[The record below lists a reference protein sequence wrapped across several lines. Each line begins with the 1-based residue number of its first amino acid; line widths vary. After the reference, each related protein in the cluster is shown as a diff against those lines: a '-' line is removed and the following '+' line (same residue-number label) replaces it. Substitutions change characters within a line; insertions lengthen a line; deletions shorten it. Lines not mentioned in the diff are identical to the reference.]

1 MALLNPPE
9 ILPPLIRS
17 VVEAAAASER
27 PVTPEQFIDMMSPGL
42 EHQAG
47 RIGRDRGRDN
57 PDKPHVRF
65 TLDAA
70 LMLGLLEKEGGGF
83 VPAEIA
89 RTAMSRGSLRPAWP
103 QVLRQV
109 IFEHDTASQAVVEAA
124 EEDSRGVR
132 DLLFALTWF
141 LGQDA
146 FGAPLTWEP
155 QDRYVSFQTL
165 QRNHFGRVTRR
176 FPIQNDTRFGSFA
189 RWSMHLGLAR
199 SDELGNR
206 ALRPAPIPAARDVVR
221 SMEPGRYEVLAFC
234 SVLSEFL
241 PCLWPGDLRRQLVE
255 VIGSDPDPDVANDG
269 IDSSTAMVLVTLEAD
284 GVLRMD
290 NLADASE
297 RGILAPRSQQPR
309 AVTHVEVL
317 A

>member
-17 VVEAAAASER
+17 VVEAAAASDR
-27 PVTPEQFIDMMSPGL
+27 PVDDDRLIELLSPG
-42 EHQAG
+42 EDGQDG
-47 RIGRDRGRDN
+47 SIGRDG
-57 PDKPHVRF
+57 KPHVRYCH
-65 TLDAA
+65 DAA
-70 LMLGLLEKEGGGF
+70 LMLGLLEKANGGS
-83 VPAEIA
+83 VPTEIA

-109 IFEHDTASQAVVEAA
+109 VFEHESASQAVVEAL

-141 LGQDA
+141 LAQDA
-146 FGAPLTWEP
+146 FGAPLAWEP

-165 QRNHFGRVTRR
+165 QRGHFGTVTRR
-176 FPIQNDTRFGSFA
+176 FPVQNDTRFGSFA
-189 RWSMHLGLAR
+189 RWSLHLGLAR

-206 ALRPAPIPAARDVVR
+206 ALRPAPVPAARDVVR
-221 SMEPGRYEVLAFC
+221 SMEPGRYEVHTFC
-234 SVLSEFL
+234 SILSDSL

-255 VIGSDPDPDVANDG
+255 WIGADPDPDVASDG

-284 GVLRMD
+284 GMLRMD

-297 RGILAPRSQQPR
+297 RGTLAPRSQQPR
-309 AVTHVEVL
+309 TVTHVEVL
-317 A
+317 T